1 MSDDANPK
9 DRIGTTKP
17 QLHLVPAAL
26 SIHVARAMEDGAA
39 KYGAYNWRGKKVRAT
54 VYISAMLRHLLDY
67 LDGEDCAEDSGV
79 HHLGHAAAC
88 AVHQP
93 ATTLN
98 LTQHGTGRNHGNLV
112 GRHDRV
118 VRLGRRIVAARQ
130 PQGDLLRQTRIA
142 ARVV

>member
-88 AVHQP
+88 AGILLDAE
-93 ATTLN
+93 AT
-98 LTQHGTGRNHGNLV
+98 GNLID
-112 GRHDRV
+112 DRPAE
-118 VRLGRRIVAARQ
+118 GAAAKLIKQ
-130 PQGDLLRQTRIA
+130 FTESKL
-142 ARVV
+142 